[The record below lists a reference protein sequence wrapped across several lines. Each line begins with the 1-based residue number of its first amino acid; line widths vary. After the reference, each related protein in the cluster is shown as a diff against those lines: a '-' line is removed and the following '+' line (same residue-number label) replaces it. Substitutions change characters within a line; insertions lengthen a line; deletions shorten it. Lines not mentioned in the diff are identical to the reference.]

1 MDQLDG
7 VPRDEVDAG
16 PGRAVNRG
24 SGAAVADRLPP
35 SLYSMLAALTLIWGF
50 NWTVL
55 KVVIT
60 EVPPWFFRSLCFLAA
75 FIGLL
80 AIANARGLAIRV
92 PKGQWGRIALIAF
105 FNVALQNFFLML
117 ALPLLPSGRVVILQY
132 TMPAMSVLLARF
144 VLGEALTARRLAG
157 VAFGLSAVL
166 VLVLKDAP
174 AAGGGFAGVLLMLGS
189 AFAWGMGTVLQK
201 RLPVDLPIASFT
213 GWMGLLGGIPIF
225 LLVFFFER
233 EQVMSLQG
241 VSLWPALGVL
251 YNMFLVFIFGWW
263 AWTKI
268 VDRAPAG
275 VAGLSSLMIP
285 VVGVFSGM
293 LFLGEVPA
301 WQDYAALVLVSA
313 AIATVILPERRP

>member
-1 MDQLDG
+1 VSGKEAVEALANPPERSRDVL
-7 VPRDEVDAG
+7 PR
-16 PGRAVNRG
+16 
-24 SGAAVADRLPP
+24 

-50 NWTVL
+50 NWTVM

-60 EVPPWFFRSLCFLAA
+60 EVPPWFFRSLCFLSA
-75 FIGLL
+75 FFGLL
-80 AIANARGLAIRV
+80 AIAHARGLPIRV
-92 PKGQWGRIALIAF
+92 PRGRWGRLILISF
-105 FNVALQNFFLML
+105 FTVTLQNFFLML

-132 TMPAMSVLLARF
+132 TMPMWSVLLSR
-144 VLGEALTARRLAG
+144 LLLNEALTPRRLAG
-157 VAFGLSAVL
+157 VAFGL
-166 VLVLKDAP
+166 
-174 AAGGGFAGVLLMLGS
+174 AGVGVLLFKDVARMDGGFIGVVFMLCS
-189 AFAWGMGTVLQK
+189 AFVWGVGTVLQK

-225 LLVFFFER
+225 VLAYSYERDTLLA
-233 EQVMSLQG
+233 MQG
-241 VSLWPALGVL
+241 VSVWPALGVL

-301 WQDYAALVLVSA
+301 WQDYAALVFVSA
-313 AIATVILPERRP
+313 AIATVIIPER

>member
-1 MDQLDG
+1 MQKAAP
-7 VPRDEVDAG
+7 VPAGDDDDRARDV
-16 PGRAVNRG
+16 
-24 SGAAVADRLPP
+24 LPQ

-50 NWTVL
+50 NWTVM

-60 EVPPWFFRSLCFLAA
+60 EVPPWFFRSLCFLSA
-75 FIGLL
+75 FFGLL
-80 AIANARGLAIRV
+80 AIAHFRRLAIRV
-92 PKGQWGRIALIAF
+92 PQGKWGRLILISF
-105 FNVALQNFFLML
+105 FTVSLQNFFLML

-132 TMPAMSVLLARF
+132 TMPMWSVLLSR
-144 VLGEALTARRLAG
+144 LILNEALTPRRLAG
-157 VAFGLSAVL
+157 VAFGLVG
-166 VLVLKDAP
+166 V
-174 AAGGGFAGVLLMLGS
+174 GVLLFKDVARMDGAFNGVVFMLCS
-189 AFAWGMGTVLQK
+189 ALVWGVGTVLQK

-213 GWMGLLGGIPIF
+213 GWMALIGGIPIF
-225 LLVFFFER
+225 VLALVFDR
-233 EQVMSLQG
+233 EAVLALKG

-301 WQDYAALVLVSA
+301 WQDYAALLFVSA
-313 AIATVILPERRP
+313 AIATVIIPEK

>member
-1 MDQLDG
+1 MSG
-7 VPRDEVDAG
+7 GETRAETRGAG
-16 PGRAVNRG
+16 AQDV
-24 SGAAVADRLPP
+24 LPS
-35 SLYSMLAALTLIWGF
+35 SLYSTLVGLTLIWGF

-60 EVPPWFFRSLCFLAA
+60 EVPPWFFRSLCFLSA
-75 FIGLL
+75 FFGLL
-80 AIANARGLAIRV
+80 AIAHLRGLRIRV
-92 PKGQWGRIALIAF
+92 PDGQWGRIALIAF

-132 TMPAMSVLLARF
+132 TMPAMSVLLARMI
-144 VLGEALTARRLAG
+144 LGEAFTLRRLVG

-166 VLVLKDAP
+166 VLIFKDLASL
-174 AAGGGFAGVLLMLGS
+174 GDGFTGVLLMLGS
-189 AFAWGMGTVLQK
+189 AFGWAMGTVLQK
-201 RLPVDLPIASFT
+201 RLPVDLPVASFT

-225 LLVFFFER
+225 VLVYFFER
-233 EQVMSLQG
+233 EQVLAMQS

-251 YNMFLVFIFGWW
+251 YNMFLVFIFGWY

-293 LFLGEVPA
+293 LFLGEEPS

-313 AIATVILPERRP
+313 AIATVLIPQSGPAR

>member
-1 MDQLDG
+1 MSG
-7 VPRDEVDAG
+7 GETRAETRGAG
-16 PGRAVNRG
+16 AQDV
-24 SGAAVADRLPP
+24 LPS
-35 SLYSMLAALTLIWGF
+35 SLYSTLVGLTLIWGF

-55 KVVIT
+55 KVVIA
-60 EVPPWFFRSLCFLAA
+60 EVPPWFFRSLCFLSA
-75 FIGLL
+75 FFGLL
-80 AIANARGLAIRV
+80 AIAHLRGLRIRV
-92 PKGQWGRIALIAF
+92 PDGQWGRIALIAF

-132 TMPAMSVLLARF
+132 TMPAMSVLLARMI
-144 VLGEALTARRLAG
+144 LGEAFTLRRLVG

-166 VLVLKDAP
+166 VLIFKDLASL
-174 AAGGGFAGVLLMLGS
+174 GDGFTGVLLMLGS
-189 AFAWGMGTVLQK
+189 AFGWAMGTVLQK
-201 RLPVDLPIASFT
+201 RLPVDLPVASFT

-225 LLVFFFER
+225 VLVYFFER
-233 EQVMSLQG
+233 EQVLAMQS

-251 YNMFLVFIFGWW
+251 YNMFLVFIFGWY

-293 LFLGEVPA
+293 LFLGEVPS

-313 AIATVILPERRP
+313 AIATVLIPQSGPAR

>member
-1 MDQLDG
+1 VDQFDG
-7 VPRDEVDAG
+7 VPRHAEDA
-16 PGRAVNRG
+16 RAGHAVKVGAG
-24 SGAAVADRLPP
+24 SPDVLPR

-60 EVPPWFFRSLCFLAA
+60 EVPPWFFRSLCFLSA
-75 FIGLL
+75 FVGLL
-80 AIANARGLAIRV
+80 AIARARGRAIRV
-92 PKGQWGRIALIAF
+92 PRGQWGRIALIAIF
-105 FNVALQNFFLML
+105 MVSLQNFFMML
-117 ALPLLPSGRVVILQY
+117 ALPLLPSGRVVILHY
-132 TMPAMSVLLARF
+132 TMPVWGVLLSRAI
-144 VLGEALTARRLAG
+144 LGEALTPRRLAG
-157 VAFGLSAVL
+157 IAFGIAGVL
-166 VLVLKDAP
+166 VLVFKDA
-174 AAGGGFAGVLLMLGS
+174 AQMDGAFAGVLLMLGS
-189 AFAWGMGTVLQK
+189 AFVWAMGTVLQK

-213 GWMGLLGGIPIF
+213 GWMGLVGGIPIF
-225 LLVFFFER
+225 LLVFVFER
-233 EQVMSLQG
+233 DKLLALHG
-241 VSLWPALGVL
+241 ISLWPALGVL

-301 WQDYAALVLVSA
+301 WQDYAALALVSA
-313 AIATVILPERRP
+313 AIATVIIPKR